1 MSDRKATYSAFCQ
14 NGYVPL
20 HLQPWWL
27 DAVCGCEHWKVA
39 LAMEHGDKI
48 LGAFPYYHLRY
59 WGLNTIQLPPL
70 TTYGGPWLHLPQ
82 PTDHKAAS
90 RLSLEHKVMGELI
103 RQLPSVV
110 FFKQNFRPECTNWLP
125 FYWENYQ
132 QTTRYTYIFDAIND
146 LEKTLAGFK
155 NTLRSDLKKAKRLS
169 VAIHDNETWP
179 MVFEL
184 NQRSFQRKGLRQP
197 YTFETFQSLHHAL
210 LERSQTAV
218 FMAYDQDTGKPSA
231 GLYLAFDERQASVLL
246 TGTEP
251 ELKHQGAVLS
261 LIWEAISFCAK
272 QSIRL
277 DFEGSMDKGIE
288 YTFRA
293 FGARLVPYFQLKK
306 RWPQ

>member
-27 DAVCGCEHWKVA
+27 DAVCGCEHWEVT
-39 LAMEHGDKI
+39 LSMDQGDKI
-48 LGAFPYYHLRY
+48 LGAFPYYLLRR

-70 TTYGGPWLHLPQ
+70 TTYGGPWLRHPQ
-82 PTDHKAAS
+82 SADLKATS
-90 RLSLEHKVMGELI
+90 RLALEHKVMAELI
-103 RQLPSVV
+103 QQLPQVF
-110 FFKQNFRPECTNWLP
+110 FFKQNFRPECSNWLP
-125 FYWENYQ
+125 FYWKNYR
-132 QTTRYTYIFDAIND
+132 QTTRYTYIFDTIND
-146 LEKTLAGFK
+146 PEKTRAGFK

-169 VAIHDNETWP
+169 TVIHDNEAWS
-179 MVFEL
+179 MVFKL
-184 NQRSFQRKGLRQP
+184 NQRSFQRKGLLQP
-197 YTFETFQSLHHAL
+197 YTFETFKSLHSAL

-218 FMAYDQDTGKPSA
+218 FMAYDQDSGKPSA
-231 GLYLAFDERQASVLL
+231 GLYLAFDERQAAILL

-251 ELKHQGAVLS
+251 DLKYQGAVLS
-261 LIWEAISFCAK
+261 LIWEAICFCAER
-272 QSIRL
+272 SISL

-306 RWPQ
+306 RWLQ